1 MYKFESFI
9 RGARGDV
16 CDGDAG
22 VDFGGAG
29 VSMRGIGVGEG
40 KLWDIVMALRN
51 CAGAA
56 ISEIGE
62 NKYLSVYR
70 QPLRRGLNPLSEEEC
85 AILVSCLRRQM
96 FVFSS
101 SRRSH
106 HIRPSRNYNLKL
118 TDRQGPKLPCPSPST
133 TTSFPTQSPE

>member
-1 MYKFESFI
+1 MCTVMYKFESFI

-56 ISEIGE
+56 ISEEVE
-62 NKYLSVYR
+62 NNYLSVYKH
-70 QPLRRGLNPLSEEEC
+70 PSRRGLNPLFEEEC
-85 AILVSCLRRQM
+85 AIWVSCLRRQM
-96 FVFSS
+96 CLYF
-101 SRRSH
+101 
-106 HIRPSRNYNLKL
+106 
-118 TDRQGPKLPCPSPST
+118 LPLDDPITSVPVGIT
-133 TTSFPTQSPE
+133 T

>member
-22 VDFGGAG
+22 VGFRGAG
-29 VSMRGIGVGEG
+29 VSTRGIGVGDG

-56 ISEIGE
+56 ISKE
-62 NKYLSVYR
+62 V
-70 QPLRRGLNPLSEEEC
+70 
-85 AILVSCLRRQM
+85 
-96 FVFSS
+96 
-101 SRRSH
+101 
-106 HIRPSRNYNLKL
+106 
-118 TDRQGPKLPCPSPST
+118 
-133 TTSFPTQSPE
+133 